1 MDAAKKII
9 LALWLV
15 VMTVANAS
23 ALAHVAPENRAW
35 KNFGSTP
42 ETRLAEAA
50 QPVQTHQENTGWAY
64 ENALGCCL
72 AAKTPL
78 ALPAPRQIAAEWSVN
93 TYRHGGQMSAIE
105 HINYRHG
112 FNSGFKDVSRF
123 AEGTSARQIQGY
135 VDDALRYGRVT
146 PNGVDGFQIEH
157 TFGKAI
163 GTDQAGNA
171 ASGIRIFVRDGN
183 IQTAFPIP

>member
-72 AAKTPL
+72 AAKGAGQTTILGENMAQRVMPF
-78 ALPAPRQIAAEWSVN
+78 AE
-93 TYRHGGQMSAIE
+93 HGGQMSAIE